1 MNSGNDKP
9 WIDELRCAER
19 LPVSYTEMVAEYVA
33 PLAGR
38 VQALHGYLGRPVVV
52 GINGAQGSGKSTLAL
67 FLTNWLKHE
76 HGISSASLSLDDLYL
91 GKQARKDLE
100 KHCHP
105 LLRTRGVPGTHDVA
119 LGIKILDALTEQG
132 SDHIVKLPVF
142 DKATD
147 DLLRQSEWQSVEVPV
162 DVVLFEGWCVGV
174 RPQSDECLNSPV
186 NSLEAR
192 DDPDGIWRTFVNE
205 KLSGDYAKLFECL
218 DALIMLRVPSFD
230 KVYEWRRLQEQKLH
244 EDSGGQDS
252 TGPAASGMKYTEIS
266 RFVMHF
272 ERLTRHMLEH
282 IPDYADTVIDID
294 ESHRIVDMVNTKWAF
309 ERGSS

>member
-9 WIDELRCAER
+9 WIDELRRGER
-19 LPVSYTEMVAEYVA
+19 LPDSYTAMVLEYVA

-38 VQALHGYLGRPVVV
+38 VQALRRYLGRPVVV
-52 GINGAQGSGKSTLAL
+52 GINGAQGSGKSTFAL

-91 GKQARKDLE
+91 GKQARKDLA

-119 LGIKILDALTEQG
+119 LGIKILDTLTEQG
-132 SDHIVKLPVF
+132 PGRIVKMPVF

-147 DLLRQSEWQSVEVPV
+147 DLLRQSEWRNVEVPV
-162 DVVLFEGWCVGV
+162 DVVLFEGWCVGA

-186 NSLEAR
+186 NSLEAI
-192 DDPDGIWRTFVNE
+192 DDPDGVWCTFVNE
-205 KLSGDYAKLFECL
+205 KLNGDYVKLFERL
-218 DALIMLRVPSFD
+218 DVLIMLRVPSFD
-230 KVYEWRRLQEQKLH
+230 NVFAWRELQERKQRA
-244 EDSGGQDS
+244 D
-252 TGPAASGMKYTEIS
+252 TGIS
-266 RFVMHF
+266 ANELRHFIMHF

-282 IPDYADTVIDID
+282 MPEYADTVIDID
-294 ESHRIVDMVNTKWAF
+294 ESHRMVAMIDNKWMF
-309 ERGSS
+309 ERGPS

>member
-9 WIDELRCAER
+9 WIDELRRAER
-19 LPVSYTEMVAEYVA
+19 LPASYTEMVAEYVA

-91 GKQARKDLE
+91 GKQARKDLA

-132 SDHIVKLPVF
+132 SDHIIKLPVF

-147 DLLRQSEWQSVEVPV
+147 DLLGQSEWRSVEVPV

-174 RPQSDECLNSPV
+174 QPQSDENIGRAV
-186 NSLEAR
+186 NVLEEREDA
-192 DDPDGIWRTFVNE
+192 DGVWRSFVNDQ
-205 KLSGDYAKLFECL
+205 LGSDYAKLFERI
-218 DALIMLRVPSFD
+218 DALVMLRIPSYD
-230 KVYEWRRLQEQKLH
+230 KVLEWRELQEQKQRADTAMNPDELRH
-244 EDSGGQDS
+244 F
-252 TGPAASGMKYTEIS
+252 I
-266 RFVMHF
+266 MHF

-309 ERGSS
+309 ERGPS

>member
-1 MNSGNDKP
+1 MVVESANNKS
-9 WIDELRCAER
+9 WIDELCRGER
-19 LPVSYTEMVAEYVA
+19 LPDSYTAMVLEYVA
-33 PLAGR
+33 PLAER
-38 VQALHGYLGRPVVV
+38 IQALHTFLGRPIVI

-67 FLTNWLKHE
+67 FLMNWLKHE

-91 GKQARKDLE
+91 GKQARKDLAE
-100 KHCHP
+100 HCHP

-132 SDHIVKLPVF
+132 PGRIVKMPVF

-147 DLLRQSEWQSVEVPV
+147 DLLRQSEWRNVEVPV
-162 DVVLFEGWCVGV
+162 DVVLFEGWCVGA

-186 NSLEAR
+186 NSLEAK
-192 DDPDGIWRTFVNE
+192 DDPGGVWRTFVNE
-205 KLSGDYAKLFECL
+205 KLSGDYVKLFERL
-218 DALIMLRVPSFD
+218 DVLIMLRVPSFD
-230 KVYEWRRLQEQKLH
+230 NVFAWRELQERKQRA
-244 EDSGGQDS
+244 DTS
-252 TGPAASGMKYTEIS
+252 IS
-266 RFVMHF
+266 ADELRHFIMHF

-282 IPDYADTVIDID
+282 MPEYADTVIDID